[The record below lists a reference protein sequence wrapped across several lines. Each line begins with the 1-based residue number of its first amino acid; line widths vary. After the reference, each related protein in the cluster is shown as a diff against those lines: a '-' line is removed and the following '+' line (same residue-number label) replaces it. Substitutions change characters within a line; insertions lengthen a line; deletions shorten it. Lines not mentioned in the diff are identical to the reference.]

1 MQAITPCLWFD
12 DNAEEAVNFYV
23 SIFKNTYIKKYL
35 AMAMRVIKTMR
46 NCVTSKLKGDIP

>member
-12 DNAEEAVNFYV
+12 DNAEEVVNFYI

-46 NCVTSKLKGDIP
+46 NCVTSKLKGDIT